1 MNLFLKILNL
11 YQTQNARQDQQKL
24 QKNQRNQKNPRS
36 RKPKIITVSVDN
48 TTFEFND
55 AAKDAPPVPPAPP
68 TPPTP
73 EGPTPEGPTPE
84 GPTIPTSDVPLTTPE
99 PKPKAKAKSRPRP
112 KKPKEVKPDSMQVDP
127 VNADLGKLLTDE
139 MLDKALAQRI
149 SKIREDK
156 IKQKVDKY
164 RELAEKAF

>member
-1 MNLFLKILNL
+1 MYHLLHLN
-11 YQTQNARQDQQKL
+11 Q
-24 QKNQRNQKNPRS
+24 
-36 RKPKIITVSVDN
+36 
-48 TTFEFND
+48 
-55 AAKDAPPVPPAPP
+55 
-68 TPPTP
+68 
-73 EGPTPEGPTPE
+73 
-84 GPTIPTSDVPLTTPE
+84 
-99 PKPKAKAKSRPRP
+99 KPKAKAKSRPRP